1 MGFFTNL
8 LKSEARKIVSDV
20 VDNVVD
26 NTLGQA
32 VRGQEN
38 RNTAANSNTSTTTS
52 ASSRTSGYSGSVARA
67 SASKASAS
75 KSALKS
81 GEASL
86 RANLESVLSS
96 EWSGFEVRREIPAA
110 ECGAPEKARA
120 YSYGLYENGQ
130 PKAMFLIVTDK
141 NHYLN
146 SATRLAQTACKA
158 NGIPCMNFFSHLPN
172 TTEYISQRLK
182 ENIQ

>member
-38 RNTAANSNTSTTTS
+38 RTAAAAPVRTTAT
-52 ASSRTSGYSGSVARA
+52 APASRTSGHSGNAAGAGVSRA
-67 SASKASAS
+67 AQGSA
-75 KSALKS
+75 
-81 GEASL
+81 EAGL
-86 RANLESVLSS
+86 RTNLESVLNS
-96 EWSGFEVRREIPAA
+96 EWSDFELRKEVPAS
-110 ECGAPEKARA
+110 ELGAPERARA
-120 YSYGLYENGQ
+120 YSYGLYKNGQ
-130 PKAMFLIVTDK
+130 PKAMFLVVTDK
-141 NHYLN
+141 YHHLN
-146 SATRLAQTACKA
+146 GAARQAQTACKA
-158 NGIPCMNFFSHLPN
+158 KGIPCMNFFSHLPN
-172 TTEYISQRLK
+172 TTEYISQRLR

>member
-20 VDNVVD
+20 VDSVVD

-38 RNTAANSNTSTTTS
+38 RTTAANPNTVAATSNH
-52 ASSRTSGYSGSVARA
+52 TSGYSGSVARA

-110 ECGAPEKARA
+110 EFEAPEKARA

>member
-1 MGFFTNL
+1 MGFLTNL

-38 RNTAANSNTSTTTS
+38 RNTAA
-52 ASSRTSGYSGSVARA
+52 TSGGTSSYSGSVARA
-67 SASKASAS
+67 GTSKA
-75 KSALKS
+75 ALKS
-81 GEASL
+81 GEAGL
-86 RANLESVLSS
+86 RANLENVLSS
-96 EWSGFEVRREIPAA
+96 EWSSFEVRREIPAS
-110 ECGAPEKARA
+110 ELGALEKARA

-130 PKAMFLIVTDK
+130 PKAMFLVVTDK

-146 SATRLAQTACKA
+146 SAARLAQTACKA
-158 NGIPCMNFFSHLPN
+158 NGIPCLNFFSHLPN

-182 ENIQ
+182 ENIR

>member
-1 MGFFTNL
+1 MGFLTNL

-32 VRGQEN
+32 VRGQET
-38 RNTAANSNTSTTTS
+38 RNTAAATSG
-52 ASSRTSGYSGSVARA
+52 RTSSY
-67 SASKASAS
+67 SKATME
-75 KSALKS
+75 S
-81 GEASL
+81 GEATL

-96 EWSGFEVRREIPAA
+96 EWSGFEVRREIPAC
-110 ECGAPEKARA
+110 ELGAPEKARA

-130 PKAMFLIVTDK
+130 PKAMFLVVTDK
-141 NHYLN
+141 NHHLN
-146 SATRLAQTACKA
+146 SAARLAQTACKA

-182 ENIQ
+182 ENIR

>member
-1 MGFFTNL
+1 MGFLTNL

-38 RNTAANSNTSTTTS
+38 RNTAAT
-52 ASSRTSGYSGSVARA
+52 SSRTSSYSGSVARA
-67 SASKASAS
+67 SASKA
-75 KSALKS
+75 ALES
-81 GEASL
+81 GEAGL
-86 RANLESVLSS
+86 RANLENVLSS
-96 EWSGFEVRREIPAA
+96 EWSSFEVRREIPAS
-110 ECGAPEKARA
+110 ELGAPEKARA

-130 PKAMFLIVTDK
+130 PKAMFLVVTDK

-146 SATRLAQTACKA
+146 SAARLAQTACKA
-158 NGIPCMNFFSHLPN
+158 NGIPCLNFFSHLPN

-182 ENIQ
+182 ENIR